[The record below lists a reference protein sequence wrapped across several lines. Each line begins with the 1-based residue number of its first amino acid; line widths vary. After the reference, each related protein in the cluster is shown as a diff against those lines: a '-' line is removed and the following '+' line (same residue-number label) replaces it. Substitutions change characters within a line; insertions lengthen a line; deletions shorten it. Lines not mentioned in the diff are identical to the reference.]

1 MPGAAVKTALVLFA
15 VVMFAALIVL
25 AVVFRSGTARD
36 LLRILRNMAYAWVV
50 LVVVLAIF
58 ELRRRGI

>member
-1 MPGAAVKTALVLFA
+1 MKSAFVLAAVVL
-15 VVMFAALIVL
+15 FAALIVL
-25 AVVFRSGTARD
+25 AVVFRSRTARD
-36 LLRILRNMAYAWVV
+36 LLRLLRNVAYAWVV